1 MSDDRGDDEQS
12 ADSDGESDSARD
24 QRPVGEVS
32 LSLDTTL
39 EILADHDRRAVIDYL
54 RDDADR
60 TATVEELANY
70 LVSQRV
76 EKADERPSS
85 DRVQT
90 MLHHIHVPKL
100 VDVGLVDYD
109 ARNEEIRYW
118 GSERLERWHERI
130 QSRDD

>member
-1 MSDDRGDDEQS
+1 MSDNGGDDVHS
-12 ADSDGESDSARD
+12 DDSDDHSGGARD
-24 QRPVGEVS
+24 QRPVAEVS
-32 LSLDTTL
+32 LSLDSTL
-39 EILADHDRRAVIDYL
+39 EILADHDRRVIIDYL
-54 RDDADR
+54 RAEADQ
-60 TATVEELANY
+60 TATVGELADY
-70 LVSQRV
+70 LVSQKV

-130 QSRDD
+130 QNRDD